1 MMASMLAAIALAAT
15 AQIVEAPDR
24 MGPHQVDPRCAYT
37 SLDQIP
43 RDDKGRIKRSM
54 TARAEFMRMHRCPS
68 TSGVAATCP
77 GWAVDH
83 VIPLA
88 VGGADAPIN
97 MQWLPAGI
105 KSCASR
111 EQECKDR
118 FERKIYRCAP

>member
-1 MMASMLAAIALAAT
+1 MLALVLVAAAL
-15 AQIVEAPDR
+15 IVDAPDR
-24 MGPHQVDPRCAYT
+24 MGPHQIDPRCAYT
-37 SLDQIP
+37 SRDQIP
-43 RDDKGRIKRSM
+43 RDDKGRIKRST
-54 TARAEFMRMHRCPS
+54 TARAEFMRLHKCPS
-68 TSGVAATCP
+68 TVGATATCP

-88 VGGADAPIN
+88 VGGIDAPVN

-118 FERKIYRCAP
+118 FERRIYKCAP